1 MFEAD
6 GWSANP
12 KRDDG
17 WRVNLV
23 EPPAARVRFD
33 DREVVEYARGIGEA
47 LAQRYGPP
55 FGCEASTAGT
65 LMQLFA
71 VDGFGVRLYAG
82 YSRVEV
88 EIGQFKPMAEYEY
101 G

>member
-1 MFEAD
+1 
-6 GWSANP
+6 
-12 KRDDG
+12 
-17 WRVNLV
+17 
-23 EPPAARVRFD
+23 
-33 DREVVEYARGIGEA
+33 
-47 LAQRYGPP
+47 
-55 FGCEASTAGT
+55 
-65 LMQLFA
+65 MQLFV